1 MTLDRAVMD
10 LRRTFAPGMGY
21 VALSRVENLDGL
33 YLGGINERAFLVSP
47 DAVFLDGQ
55 LRDNSTAAS
64 AMLRDEGAEAFT
76 RSAAGQSAGDDEF
89 MQDELF

>member
-1 MTLDRAVMD
+1 
-10 LRRTFAPGMGY
+10 
-21 VALSRVENLDGL
+21 VENLDGL

-55 LRDNSTAAS
+55 LRDNSKAAS
-64 AMLRDEGAEAFT
+64 ARLGDEGVAAFT
-76 RSAAGQSAGDDEF
+76 RRAAGQSAGEDEF